1 MSTENE
7 KIVTDF
13 CNSLEDGDMAKSVQY
28 LSEDVDYQNVGLSK
42 VTGHAGVR
50 ELLDEWVDGDNQLL
64 TKMDIKHTAST
75 GNIVMNVR
83 LERWALGDVA
93 AYLPT
98 MGMFEFNLDGKIC
111 RWHDYWDGKVLDEL
125 TAEMKR
131 VRGVE
136 TLYEE
141 RIASEASARS

>member
-7 KIVTDF
+7 KIVTNF

-42 VTGHAGVR
+42 VAGHAGVR
-50 ELLDEWVDGDNQLL
+50 ELLDEWIDGDNQLL

-98 MGMFEFNLDGKIC
+98 MGMFELNNDGKIC
-111 RWHDYWDGKVLDEL
+111 RWRQDLP
-125 TAEMKR
+125 M
-131 VRGVE
+131 
-136 TLYEE
+136 
-141 RIASEASARS
+141 ARLLGR